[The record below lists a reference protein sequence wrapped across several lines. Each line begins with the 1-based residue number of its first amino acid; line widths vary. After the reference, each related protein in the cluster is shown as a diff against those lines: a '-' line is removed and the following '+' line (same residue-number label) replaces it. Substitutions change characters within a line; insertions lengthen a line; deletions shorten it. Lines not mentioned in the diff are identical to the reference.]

1 MARPTT
7 RVLALLELLQTH
19 RQISGTELAQRLE
32 VDVRT
37 LRRYVATLEELGIPI
52 TTQRGRFGGYSLVPG
67 FRVPPLMFT
76 QDETLAVALGLLAA
90 RRLGM
95 EQAAPAIEGAHAKLE
110 RVMPPALR
118 KRLRALAEHATL
130 TQPAEPSTHARAQPA
145 GRDADLVA
153 LALAIQSQQRVRM
166 VYSDDAGAASTRDID
181 PYGLVFRRGHWYV
194 SGHCHLR
201 NGLRSFRLDRLRDV
215 TPLPHSFLR
224 PGDFDAAAHLDHS
237 IATLPRP
244 IALRVLLHT
253 DAAQAVAELGTQI
266 GLLLPHDEGILLE
279 ARTESLTWFARQL
292 ARLPFAFTVLEPAS
306 LREAVR
312 AHAQGLLRNVTDADA
327 TPPTTPTR
335 RSRPSRA

>member
-1 MARPTT
+1 MAKPTT

-19 RQISGTELAQRLE
+19 RQISGTELAGRLE

-67 FRVPPLMFT
+67 FRMPPLMFT

-95 EQAAPAIEGAHAKLE
+95 EQAAPAIEGAQAKLE
-110 RVMPPALR
+110 RVMPQALR
-118 KRLRALAEHATL
+118 KRLRALADHATL
-130 TQPAEPSTHARAQPA
+130 TQVAPASAEAGARPT
-145 GRDADLVA
+145 GRDADLMA
-153 LALAIQSQQRVRM
+153 LALAIQAQQRVRM
-166 VYSDDAGAASTRDID
+166 AYSDDAGAASTRDID

-215 TPLPHSFLR
+215 LPLPHSFLR
-224 PGDFDAAAHLDHS
+224 PDDFDAAAHLDRS

-244 IALRVLLHT
+244 IAVRVLLRT
-253 DAAQAVAELGTQI
+253 DAARAVAELGTQI
-266 GLLLPHDEGILLE
+266 GLLLPHRDGILLE
-279 ARTESLTWFARQL
+279 ARTDSLSWFARQL
-292 ARLPFAFTVLEPAS
+292 ARLPFSFTVLEPAP
-306 LREAVR
+306 LRAALR
-312 AHAQGLLRNVTDADA
+312 THAQRLLADA
-327 TPPTTPTR
+327 ADDDAT
-335 RSRPSRA
+335 AQA